1 MDMDGWELVAPI
13 DKNGNFTN
21 LATYPVENATSII
34 VSLTTNDT
42 FENVVYFSAPD
53 TYLGKK
59 LTSYGGYFNYTV
71 YYSTGPFGKAVS
83 AADVVLQGADTILF
97 YYSDEQP
104 PSFMNFGSSV
114 RLVETNFLTSNRLSA
129 TREQFMV
136 VLENLRG
143 IYVRATYWNPSIMAS
158 YVFVTAP
165 YMYRNIDESYFFFK
179 YFYRLAYVTLDVTT
193 EQYSAQYSVPASS
206 VEQCQCPPNYQGFS
220 CEECAPGYYRV
231 KSGLY
236 GGYCAPCQ
244 CNGHAT
250 TCDVNTGICQVN
262 LREFSPYITIQYP
275 EFFDERL

>member
-1 MDMDGWELVAPI
+1 MSLYWTHLVDMADWDIVAPI

-21 LATYPVENATSII
+21 LSTYPAENATTVT

-53 TYLGKK
+53 IYLGKK

-83 AADVVLQGADTILF
+83 AADVVLQGADTTLF

-104 PSFMNFGSSV
+104 PSFSNFRSSV

-129 TREQFMV
+129 TREQIMV

-158 YVFVTAP
+158 YVSATAP
-165 YMYRNIDESYFFFK
+165 Y
-179 YFYRLAYVTLDVTT
+179 
-193 EQYSAQYSVPASS
+193 ASK
-206 VEQCQCPPNYQGFS
+206 CI
-220 CEECAPGYYRV
+220 
-231 KSGLY
+231 K
-236 GGYCAPCQ
+236 
-244 CNGHAT
+244 
-250 TCDVNTGICQVN
+250 
-262 LREFSPYITIQYP
+262 
-275 EFFDERL
+275 